1 MKVDLFAFCMA
12 ASRGSFGELNILGLT
27 DIVVLPKFPAAL
39 TSCSIVAKMRFD
51 EVEAGPKEVK
61 FSIINADGRILAS
74 PPPQTFNIQLPPGAP
89 SATVG
94 TVVGLINLLI
104 PTPGQ
109 YQIGMAVNQREE
121 GTIPLHFLQ
130 MLSNQTPLA
139 GQQAA

>member
-1 MKVDLFAFCMA
+1 MKVDLFAFCLA

-27 DIVVLPKFPAAL
+27 DIIALPKFPAAI
-39 TSCSIVAKMRFD
+39 TNCSIVAKMRFD

-61 FSIINADGRILAS
+61 FSIINADGKILAS
-74 PPPQTFNIQLPPGAP
+74 PPPQTFNIQMPPGVP

-94 TVVGLINLLI
+94 VVVSILNLQI

-130 MLSNQTPLA
+130 MLSTQAPLA